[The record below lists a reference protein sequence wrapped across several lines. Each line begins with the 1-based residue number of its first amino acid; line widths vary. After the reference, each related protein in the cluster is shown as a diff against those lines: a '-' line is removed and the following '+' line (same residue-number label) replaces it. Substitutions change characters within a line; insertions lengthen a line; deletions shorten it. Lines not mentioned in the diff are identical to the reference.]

1 MSTDAWKR
9 ENTSQILL
17 RITKSSGIM
26 EALRKMTEATGK
38 TAPVYIREVVTA
50 QLIADGYLPENSMPE
65 K

>member
-26 EALRKMTEATGK
+26 EVLRKMMESTGK
-38 TAPVYIREVVTA
+38 TAPEYIREVVTA
-50 QLIADGYLPENSMPE
+50 KLKADGYLSENSMPE